1 MESIVK
7 EYIRNN
13 QMKNQQLGQ
22 DNTTKK
28 KKPLTYNEIKKVI
41 ASMSDF
47 NSTTSST
54 KPEQEDKSPPIP
66 KAKGKNKKSLKR
78 YNFEII

>member
-1 MESIVK
+1 
-7 EYIRNN
+7 
-13 QMKNQQLGQ
+13 MKNHQLGQ

-41 ASMSDF
+41 DSMSDF

-54 KPEQEDKSPPIP
+54 NTNEEKSVPVP
-66 KAKGKNKKSLKR
+66 KAKGKNKKFLKK
-78 YNFEII
+78 YNFDIT